1 MSVKGLI
8 TPAYMTLAMMAEMF
22 ITENNRSDKLA
33 FESILYVETE
43 NKSDF
48 REEPPDFFVD
58 LNLDQVIKA
67 ITDPKKDY
75 KLDSIFYSSL
85 KNINNVTY
93 RQNVFRDLQND
104 SILHSVKIFTEK
116 VEKMYRYLSGIDRL
130 YKYQKERWLM
140 DSAEIYCEAVQTLFK
155 DLTVE
160 SPESAGIKG
169 LLEYIGTYLNSE
181 SFTKLRDETSALR
194 TKLDAV
200 RFTMIIKTG
209 KIVVKEYNGEE
220 DYSAEIKG
228 AFHKFSESGSVMKK
242 VRIPQ
247 FSGMN
252 HVEAAVLELVAKI
265 YPETFQSLLDY
276 SQRNNDFID
285 STLGKFQKEIQFY
298 LAYIDHMA
306 GIKDVGLQ
314 FCIPEISE
322 VNRNVFCYGGFDIG
336 LADKLSKEKK
346 AAVTNDLV
354 LEDDQRIIVVTGPN
368 HGGKTTFARMFGQIH
383 YLGSLGLPV
392 PGTRSYLYL
401 FDSIFTHFERSEN
414 LDNGRGKLEDD
425 LVRIKAIIDR
435 STSNSIIIINEM
447 LSSTTLKD
455 AVKIGKKIVSDILKI
470 GCLCLY
476 VTFLDELASLDG
488 TVSMVSTIVPQNPEE
503 RTYKIIKQPADG
515 LAYAMALARKYG
527 VTYDDIIR
535 RITS

>member
-1 MSVKGLI
+1 MV
-8 TPAYMTLAMMAEMF
+8 F
-22 ITENNRSDKLA
+22 Q
-33 FESILYVETE
+33 SILYREDE
-43 NKSDF
+43 NKDEF
-48 REEPPDFFVD
+48 RVEQPDFFVD
-58 LNLDQVIKA
+58 LNLDQVVKA

-75 KLDSIFYSSL
+75 KLDSIFYNPL
-85 KNINNVTY
+85 KKVINVTY
-93 RQNVFRDLQND
+93 RQDVFRDLQDQNMIR
-104 SILHSVKIFTEK
+104 SIRIFSEK
-116 VEKMYRYLSGIDRL
+116 MEKMYRYLSNIDRL
-130 YKYQKERWLM
+130 YRYQKERWLM
-140 DSAEIYCEAVQTLFK
+140 DSAEIYCEAVQTLFN
-155 DLTVE
+155 DLIAE
-160 SPESAGIKG
+160 SPESDGFKG
-169 LLEYIGTYLNSE
+169 LLEYIGAYINSE
-181 SFTKLRDETSALR
+181 RFTKLRDETSALKSR
-194 TKLDAV
+194 LDAV

-209 KIVVKEYNGEE
+209 KIVVKEYKGEE
-220 DYSAEIKG
+220 NYSAEIKS

-252 HVEAAVLELVAKI
+252 HVEAAVLGLVAKI
-265 YPETFQSLLDY
+265 YPETFQGLLEY
-276 SQRNNDFID
+276 YQRNSDFID
-285 STLGKFQKEIQFY
+285 STLEKFQKEIQFY
-298 LAYIDHMA
+298 LAYIDHIS
-306 GIKDVGLQ
+306 GIRDVGLQ
-314 FCIPEISE
+314 FCIPVISE
-322 VNRNVFCYGGFDIG
+322 VNKNVFCYGGFDIG

-346 AAVTNDLV
+346 AAVTNDFV

-392 PGTRSYLYL
+392 PGTGSHLYL

-425 LVRIKAIIDR
+425 LVRIKDIMDR
-435 STSNSIIIINEM
+435 STSSSIIIINEL

-488 TVSMVSTIVPQNPEE
+488 TVSMVSTIVPKKPEE
-503 RTYKIIKQPADG
+503 RTYKIMKQPADG

-535 RITS
+535 RIVS